1 MQVTVD
7 FQPIKCGEFKKDLTI
22 NYDSSESVNSDSCVS
37 KCLNQDEKYQ
47 FFVLSYFTE

>member
-1 MQVTVD
+1 MYLISYGCILFEISGD
-7 FQPIKCGEFKKDLTI
+7 DYFL
-22 NYDSSESVNSDSCVS
+22 YDSSESVSSDSCVS